1 QTCALPIL
9 GTTAMLFLIFLGN
22 DRLKG
27 FNKCHA
33 RVIMLVHYSIM
44 LCVFLFISFIV
55 KPLYAPLP
63 DTKLTTILGF
73 VVSGIIFIIT
83 SKIIVKLSS
92 MISDGVFPKGM
103 PNWESN

>member
-1 QTCALPIL
+1 
-9 GTTAMLFLIFLGN
+9 
-22 DRLKG
+22 
-27 FNKCHA
+27 
-33 RVIMLVHYSIM
+33 MLVHYSIM

-103 PNWESN
+103 PNWESNVEDQCREHFDSR